1 MKGNLF
7 SRRSLAL
14 IFERLASF
22 QRNVIIVLRVPKTGV
37 CDTAEKKKRHCD
49 IFW

>member
-37 CDTAEKKKRHCD
+37 CDTAEKRKD
-49 IFW
+49 IVIFFW